1 MLSSASKHCK
11 SQILLLC
18 CQGLSRLDV
27 SSLNYNLEV
36 DLLLFKSFLSKAGS
50 VRYSKNMC
58 ILRSMHLD
66 QLGFLPE
73 KRIQH
78 FRAKIVRLTCP
89 THSDLPSIDSV
100 SGLLH
105 PVGLPACGSWRF
117 RGIWQDAKWIILTQI
132 LWQIFIVSSSH
143 IGPSSTHHTHHNTCE
158 ALHLVWRNRHKASWF
173 IVAIEDS
180 KKKWNN

>member
-1 MLSSASKHCK
+1 M
-11 SQILLLC
+11 LLC
-18 CQGLSRLDV
+18 CQGLSCLDV
-27 SSLNYNLEV
+27 SSLNYHLEV
-36 DLLLFKSFLSKAGS
+36 DLLFKSFLSKAGS
-50 VRYSKNMC
+50 VRYSKKHVH
-58 ILRSMHLD
+58 LRPMHLD
-66 QLGFLPE
+66 QLGFLRKSAFNIFGP
-73 KRIQH
+73 KLWDSHVQ
-78 FRAKIVRLTCP
+78 P
-89 THSDLPSIDSV
+89 YSDLPSIDSV

-143 IGPSSTHHTHHNTCE
+143 IGPSLTHTHHNTCE

-180 KKKWNN
+180 KKKWNNSLWIVKHVHTIQES